1 SKNYLYEGT
10 EGAVVTITVKAADT
24 FTAGDIEMNK
34 IVLSRYENKK
44 VNQIKPAD
52 FTLPVGVA
60 DAIDNVKVAE
70 QNNVRYNLA
79 GQSVDNSF
87 RGVVIMNGKKTLV
100 K

>member
-1 SKNYLYEGT
+1 
-10 EGAVVTITVKAADT
+10 ITVKAADT

-52 FTLPVGVA
+52 FTLPVGSA
-60 DAIDNVKVAE
+60 PDAINGINAT
-70 QNNVRYNLA
+70 NANAAMFNLA

-87 RGVVIMNGKKTLV
+87 RGVVIMNGKKALV

>member
-1 SKNYLYEGT
+1 
-10 EGAVVTITVKAADT
+10 ITVKAADT

-52 FTLPVGVA
+52 FTLPVGVP
-60 DAIDNVKVAE
+60 DAINGINSEIA
-70 QNNVRYNLA
+70 NGLRINAA
-79 GQSVDNSF
+79 GQAVNNSYK
-87 RGVVIMNGKKTLV
+87 GIVIMNGKKVLV